1 MWHQITLSLLMG
13 RIVQRLAVMRIWREK
28 CEKKC
33 WLLLAWE
40 GNMLGPAWCIL
51 LSPAARNTSLLLAHL
66 CHAHLCLRTHSLIVL
81 ILVVNLGKIYAKT
94 SLDLLNLWQV
104 LKTGGVHIL
113 PHRRSLL
120 CKKKYMLRTVR
131 NMATPLPCPSTR
143 RGKGRRTPLLCVFS
157 PEHGKAFVIFFFF
170 AARRRKGG

>member
-13 RIVQRLAVMRIWREK
+13 RIVQRLAVMRISREK

-104 LKTGGVHIL
+104 LKTGGSTYTTAQKVFPML
-113 PHRRSLL
+113 
-120 CKKKYMLRTVR
+120 KKYTATTVQ